1 MNAVILSGGDGMRL
15 RPLTCSMPKVMLNVC
30 NIPLLEYNLAVL
42 KRHNIDCIIAADRF
56 SNIIAEHFD
65 SEHKSAPRFS
75 FAKSPEGTSAAL
87 QKAVTEWGIP
97 HDEPL
102 LVINGGA
109 LADFDYGGIVRAH
122 KRDGHAVTL
131 ILKKVP
137 CPTDGIAAVEEN
149 GVLTDI
155 IPCQPRESCASD
167 MILTGSFVIS
177 GSAAAKITEYGGD
190 LYRDVIPAML
200 KSGLKIHTVTEEGY
214 FAFLQT
220 PDDLMK
226 ITRDVLCGVYPH
238 KPRTVTMRAAAD
250 GKEQPVCIGKNCD
263 IAPDADISDG
273 AVIGDSVCIGSGAKI
288 CGSIIGSG
296 AYIGRRATVNY
307 AIIGRNA
314 KIGESAAVFEGAVI
328 GEGAVLA
335 ESAAVNP
342 NVRIWNGRHIE
353 PFACAANDIKY
364 GFARPVALDEE
375 GITGETNGIIT
386 PQLAATVGS
395 AAASVGRKIAV
406 GCKDGAASEAL
417 ALAVI
422 SGIMSAGS
430 DVWFVGESTLPELAY
445 CAKLCGAE
453 AACFVEAGVTA
464 KIRFL
469 SADGLPLSG
478 SQERLIEKGINRGE
492 YRRSSFTRFGQTSFC
507 GEIKSLYQGRISD
520 IMPKSAE
527 GIKII
532 INTPCRRIS
541 ALCDSIIRDISD
553 KNGAPMVFHLG
564 GDGVKISAYTEDT
577 GYIFHDKLALICC
590 KSRLER
596 GETLSLPE
604 SFPHAA
610 ETLAEKYGGRVLR
623 YSFCSDGSDSEARQ
637 AAEGT
642 EFIRDGIILMAELL
656 KIMWESGKTL
666 KELCAELPDFAT
678 VNRFIALDAAK
689 LGHTALLRELCTEKQ
704 LRGNGVTINDRRGRV
719 MIRPVKTGKGVMMHV
734 ESYSAETASEL
745 CDFYQDTLNTL
756 AKKNLLK

>member
-15 RPLTCSMPKVMLNVC
+15 RPLTCSLPKVMLKVC

-42 KRHNIDCIIAADRF
+42 KRHNISSIIAADRF
-56 SNIIAEHFD
+56 SNVIAEHFD
-65 SEHKSAPRFS
+65 SSHKSAPRFS

-97 HDEPL
+97 YNEPL

-109 LADFDYGGIVRAH
+109 LADFDYGGIVREH
-122 KRDGHAVTL
+122 KRGGHALTL

-137 CPTDGIAAVEEN
+137 CPTDGIAAVEDN
-149 GVLTDI
+149 NVLTDI

-167 MILTGSFVIS
+167 KILTGSFVIS
-177 GSAAAKITEYGGD
+177 GGAAAKISEYGRD

-200 KSGLKIHTVTEEGY
+200 KSGLKIHTVTADGY

-226 ITRDVLCGVYPH
+226 INRDVLFGVYPH
-238 KPRTVTMRAAAD
+238 KPRTVTSD
-250 GKEQPVCIGKNCD
+250 ICIGKNCD

-273 AVIGDSVCIGSGAKI
+273 AVLGDNVSVGSGAKI
-288 CGSIIGSG
+288 CGGIIGGG

-314 KIGESAAVFEGAVI
+314 RIGESAGVFEGAVI
-328 GEGAVLA
+328 GEGAVIA
-335 ESAAVNP
+335 ESAAIEP
-342 NVRIWNGRHIE
+342 NVKIWNGRHIE

-386 PQLAATVGS
+386 PQLAATVGC

-430 DVWFVGESTLPELAY
+430 DVWFIGETTMPELAY
-445 CAKLCGAE
+445 CTKLCGAE
-453 AACFVEAGVTA
+453 VSCYVEAGVTA

-469 SADGLPLSG
+469 SADGLPLSAG
-478 SQERLIEKGINRGE
+478 EERLIEKGINRGE
-492 YRRSSFTRFGQTSFC
+492 YRRSTFTRFGRTSFC
-507 GEIKSLYQGRISD
+507 GEIKSLYQGKIAG

-527 GIKII
+527 GIRII
-532 INTPCRRIS
+532 INTPCKRIS
-541 ALCDSIIRDISD
+541 ALCDSIIQDVSD
-553 KNGAPMVFHLG
+553 KNGVPMVFHIG
-564 GDGVKISAYTEDT
+564 GDGVKISAYTEET

-590 KSRLER
+590 KSRFER
-596 GETLSLPE
+596 GDTVVLPE

-610 ETLAEKYGGRVLR
+610 ETLVEKYGGKVLR
-623 YSFCSDGSDSEARQ
+623 YCFCSDGSDEEARK
-637 AAEGT
+637 AAEGS
-642 EFIRDGIILMAELL
+642 EFVRDGIMLMAELL
-656 KIMWESGKTL
+656 GIMSDSGKTL
-666 KELCAELPDFAT
+666 KELCEELPDFAT

-689 LGHTALLRELCTEKQ
+689 LSHTALLRELCTEKQ

-719 MIRPVKTGKGVMMHV
+719 MIRPVKTGRGVMMHV
-734 ESYSAETASEL
+734 ESYSAEIASEL

-756 AKKNLLK
+756 AKNDLLK

>member
-1 MNAVILSGGDGMRL
+1 MNSVILSGGDGMRL
-15 RPLTCSMPKVMLNVC
+15 RPLTCSLPKVMLNVC

-42 KRHNIDCIIAADRF
+42 KRHNISSIIAADRF

-65 SEHKSAPRFS
+65 AAHKSAPRFS
-75 FAKSPEGTSAAL
+75 FGKSPEGTSAAL
-87 QKAVTEWGIP
+87 QKAVTEHGIP
-97 HDEPL
+97 HNEPL

-109 LADFDYGGIVRAH
+109 LADFDYGGIVREH
-122 KRDGHAVTL
+122 KRGGHALTL
-131 ILKKVP
+131 ILTKVP
-137 CPTDGIAAVEEN
+137 CPADGIAAVEDN
-149 GVLTDI
+149 NVLTDI
-155 IPCQPRESCASD
+155 IQCQPRESCASD
-167 MILTGSFVIS
+167 KILTGSFVIS
-177 GSAAAKITEYGGD
+177 GGAAAKITDYGRD

-200 KSGLKIHTVTEEGY
+200 KSGLKIHTVTAEGY

-226 ITRDVLCGVYPH
+226 ITRDVLFGVYPH
-238 KPRTVTMRAAAD
+238 KPRTVTND
-250 GKEQPVCIGKNCD
+250 ICIGKNCD
-263 IAPDADISDG
+263 IAPDAEITDG
-273 AVIGDSVCIGSGAKI
+273 AVLGDNVSVGNGAKI
-288 CGSIIGSG
+288 CGGIIGCG

-314 KIGESAAVFEGAVI
+314 RIGESAGVFEGAVI
-328 GEGAVLA
+328 GEGAVIA

-353 PFACAANDIKY
+353 PFSCAANDIKY

-386 PQLAATVGS
+386 PQLAATVGC

-422 SGIMSAGS
+422 SGIMSAGG
-430 DVWFVGESTLPELAY
+430 DVWYIGETTMPELAY

-453 AACFVEAGVTA
+453 LSCYVEAGVTA

-469 SADGLPLSG
+469 AADGLPLSAG
-478 SQERLIEKGINRGE
+478 EERLIEKGINRGE
-492 YRRSSFTRFGQTSFC
+492 YRRSTFTRFGRTSFC
-507 GEIKSLYQGRISD
+507 GEIKSLYQGKVAG

-527 GIKII
+527 GIRII
-532 INTPCRRIS
+532 INTPCKRIS
-541 ALCDSIIRDISD
+541 ALCDSIIQDVSD
-553 KNGAPMVFHLG
+553 KNGAPMVFHIG

-577 GYIFHDKLALICC
+577 GYVFHDKLALICC
-590 KSRLER
+590 ADRFKR
-596 GETLSLPE
+596 GDTVSLPE

-610 ETLAEKYGGRVLR
+610 ETLAEKYGGKVLR
-623 YSFCSDGSDSEARQ
+623 YCFCSDGSDEEARRS
-637 AAEGT
+637 AGDS
-642 EFIRDGIILMAELL
+642 EFVRDGIMLMAELL
-656 KIMWESGKTL
+656 KIMSESGRTL
-666 KELCAELPDFAT
+666 KELCEELPDFAT

-719 MIRPVKTGKGVMMHV
+719 MIRPVKTGRGVMMHV
-734 ESYSAETASEL
+734 ESYSAEIASEL

-756 AKKNLLK
+756 AKNDLLK

>member
-15 RPLTCSMPKVMLNVC
+15 RPLTCSLPKVMLKVC
-30 NIPLLEYNLAVL
+30 NIPLLEYNLSAL
-42 KRHNIDCIIAADRF
+42 KRHNISCIIAADRF

-65 SEHKSAPRFS
+65 PEHKAAPRFS

-87 QKAVTEWGIP
+87 QKAVTDSDIP
-97 HDEPL
+97 PSEPL
-102 LVINGGA
+102 LVVNGGA

-137 CPTDGIAAVEEN
+137 FPTDGIAAVEEN
-149 GVLTDI
+149 GVLTDL

-167 MILTGSFVIS
+167 KILTGSFVIS
-177 GSAAAKITEYGGD
+177 GGAAARITEYGGD

-200 KSGLKIHTVTEEGY
+200 KSGLKIHTVTEEGF

-226 ITRDVLCGVYPH
+226 LNRDVLFGVYPH
-238 KPRTVTMRAAAD
+238 KPRTVTND
-250 GKEQPVCIGKNCD
+250 GRDAVCIGRNCD
-263 IAPDADISDG
+263 IAPDAELADG
-273 AVIGDSVCIGSGAKI
+273 AVIGDNVFIGSGAKI
-288 CGSIIGSG
+288 CGGIIGSG

-307 AIIGRNA
+307 AIIGKNA
-314 KIGESAAVFEGAVI
+314 RIGESAAVFEGAVI
-328 GEGAVLA
+328 GEGAVIE

-364 GFARPVALDEE
+364 GFARPAALDEE

-395 AAASVGRKIAV
+395 AAASAGRRTAV
-406 GCKDGAASEAL
+406 GCGNGAASEAL

-422 SGIMSAGS
+422 SGIMAAGS
-430 DVWFVGESTLPELAY
+430 DVWFIGRSTLPELAY

-453 AACFVEAGVTA
+453 ISCYVEAGVTA
-464 KIRFL
+464 KLRFL

-492 YRRSSFTRFGQTSFC
+492 YRRSGFTRFGKTSFC
-507 GEIKSLYQGRISD
+507 GEIRSLYRGRIWD
-520 IMPKSAE
+520 IMPKSAK

-532 INTPCRRIS
+532 INTPCGRIS
-541 ALCDSIIRDISD
+541 ELCDSIMRDISD
-553 KNGAPMVFHLG
+553 KNGTPTVFHIG
-564 GDGVKISAYTEDT
+564 GDGVKISVYTEDT

-596 GETLSLPE
+596 GETVSLPE
-604 SFPHAA
+604 DFPHAA
-610 ETLAEKYGGRVLR
+610 EALSEKYGGRILR

-637 AAEGT
+637 AAEST
-642 EFIRDGIILMAELL
+642 EFIRDGVILMAELL
-656 KIMWESGKTL
+656 NIMRESGKTL
-666 KELCAELPDFAT
+666 KELCAELPDYAT

-704 LRGNGVTINDRRGRV
+704 LRGSGVTINDRRGRV

-734 ESYSAETASEL
+734 ESYSAEIASEL